1 MISLPK
7 GPGKKEGVFMFDTLK
22 VAKRIR
28 DGRNA
33 KNMTQMELA
42 DKLGVSFQAVSNW
55 ERGASMPDISKLSDL
70 SEILSISISE
80 LLGSEDK
87 SSISVEKVIENED
100 LEISELIDV
109 APIIPPKTIEETV
122 KEKKNKVKVDELVSL
137 APFLSSKALSELVE
151 DLEVDNVSSLVAL
164 APFLEEEMLSAL
176 LDKHQITD
184 SKDLVAFAPFLDE
197 DDLSEIVMNSL
208 EKGCECKIKALSP
221 FLSEECLEEYVMK
234 AISSPSFSFS
244 SIEGVLPHLDSS
256 VVSSIFTAL
265 LEKGEKDNLV
275 SLAPFMDGDD
285 LEGVISN
292 AIDKHQMEMKD
303 IMEFAPFLDSDDL
316 GLLIKKAIKR
326 G

>member
-1 MISLPK
+1 
-7 GPGKKEGVFMFDTLK
+7 MFDTIK

-70 SEILSISISE
+70 SEILSISISD

-87 SSISVEKVIENED
+87 SSISVEKVIEKED

-109 APIIPPKTIEETV
+109 APIVPPKTIEETV
-122 KEKKNKVKVDELVSL
+122 KEKKSKVKVDELVAL

-151 DLEVDNVSSLVAL
+151 DLEVEDVSSLVAL
-164 APFLEEEMLSAL
+164 APFLEEETLSRL
-176 LDKHQITD
+176 LNKHEITD
-184 SKDLVAFAPFLDE
+184 SDDLVAFAPFLDE
-197 DDLSEIVMNSL
+197 DELSEIVMKSVD
-208 EKGCECKIKALSP
+208 KGVECNIKALSP

-234 AISSPSFSFS
+234 TISSPSFSFS

-285 LEGVISN
+285 LEGVISH

>member
-70 SEILSISISE
+70 SEILSISISD

-87 SSISVEKVIENED
+87 SSISVEKVIEKED

-109 APIIPPKTIEETV
+109 APIVPPKTIEETV
-122 KEKKNKVKVDELVSL
+122 KEKKSKVKVDELVAL

-151 DLEVDNVSSLVAL
+151 DLEVEDVSSLVAL
-164 APFLEEEMLSAL
+164 APFLEEETLSRL
-176 LDKHQITD
+176 LNKHEITD

-208 EKGCECKIKALSP
+208 EKGCEYNIKALSP

-244 SIEGVLPHLDSS
+244 SIEGVLPHLDSP

-275 SLAPFMDGDD
+275 SLVPFMDGDD
-285 LEGVISN
+285 LEGVISHS
-292 AIDKHQMEMKD
+292 IDKHQMEMKD
-303 IMEFAPFLDSDDL
+303 IMAFAPFLDSDDL

>member
-1 MISLPK
+1 
-7 GPGKKEGVFMFDTLK
+7 MFDTLK

-87 SSISVEKVIENED
+87 SSISAEKVIENED

-137 APFLSSKALSELVE
+137 APFL
-151 DLEVDNVSSLVAL
+151 
-164 APFLEEEMLSAL
+164 EEEMLSAL

-184 SKDLVAFAPFLDE
+184 SKDLVAFAHFLDE

-208 EKGCECKIKALSP
+208 EKGCECNIKALSP

-285 LEGVISN
+285 LEGVISH

>member
-1 MISLPK
+1 
-7 GPGKKEGVFMFDTLK
+7 MFDTIK

-70 SEILSISISE
+70 SEILSISISD

-87 SSISVEKVIENED
+87 SSISVEKVIEKED

-164 APFLEEEMLSAL
+164 APFLEEETLSTL
-176 LDKHQITD
+176 LNKHEITD
-184 SKDLVAFAPFLDE
+184 SDDLVAFAPFLDE
-197 DDLSEIVMNSL
+197 DELAGIVMKSVD
-208 EKGCECKIKALSP
+208 KGGECNIKALSP

-234 AISSPSFSFS
+234 VISSPSFSFS
-244 SIEGVLPHLDSS
+244 SIEGVLPHLDSP
-256 VVSSIFTAL
+256 VVGSIFSAL
-265 LEKGEKDNLV
+265 LEKGMKDDLV
-275 SLAPFMDGDD
+275 SLAPFMDDD
-285 LEGVISN
+285 EICDVISS
-292 AIDKHQMEMKD
+292 AIGKGQMEMKD
-303 IMEFAPFLDSDDL
+303 IIEFAPFLDSDDL
-316 GLLIKKAIKR
+316 GSLIKKAIRR

>member
-1 MISLPK
+1 
-7 GPGKKEGVFMFDTLK
+7 MFDTIK

-70 SEILSISISE
+70 SEILSISISD

-87 SSISVEKVIENED
+87 SSISVEKVIEKED

-109 APIIPPKTIEETV
+109 APIVPPKTIEETV
-122 KEKKNKVKVDELVSL
+122 KEKKSKVKVDELVAL

-151 DLEVDNVSSLVAL
+151 DLEVEDVSSLVAL
-164 APFLEEEMLSAL
+164 APFLEEETLSTL
-176 LDKHQITD
+176 LNKHEITD
-184 SKDLVAFAPFLDE
+184 SDDLVAFAPFLDE
-197 DDLSEIVMNSL
+197 DELSEIVMNSL
-208 EKGCECKIKALSP
+208 EKGCECNINALSP

-285 LEGVISN
+285 LEGVISH

-303 IMEFAPFLDSDDL
+303 IMGLFAICS
-316 GLLIKKAIKR
+316 G
-326 G
+326 

>member
-1 MISLPK
+1 
-7 GPGKKEGVFMFDTLK
+7 MFDTIK

-28 DGRNA
+28 DGRTA

-70 SEILSISISE
+70 SEILSISISD

-87 SSISVEKVIENED
+87 SSISVEKVIEKED

-109 APIIPPKTIEETV
+109 APIVPPKTIEETV
-122 KEKKNKVKVDELVSL
+122 KEKKSKVKVDELVAL

-151 DLEVDNVSSLVAL
+151 DLEVEDVSSLVAL
-164 APFLEEEMLSAL
+164 APFLEEETLSIL
-176 LDKHQITD
+176 LNKHEITD
-184 SKDLVAFAPFLDE
+184 SDDLVAFAPFLDE
-197 DDLSEIVMNSL
+197 DELSEIVMKSVD
-208 EKGCECKIKALSP
+208 KGVECNIKALSP

-234 AISSPSFSFS
+234 TISSPSFSFS
-244 SIEGVLPHLDSS
+244 SIEGVLPHLDSP

-285 LEGVISN
+285 LEGVISH

>member
-1 MISLPK
+1 
-7 GPGKKEGVFMFDTLK
+7 MFDTIK

-70 SEILSISISE
+70 SEILSISISD

-87 SSISVEKVIENED
+87 SSISVEKVIEKED

-109 APIIPPKTIEETV
+109 APIVPPKTIEETV
-122 KEKKNKVKVDELVSL
+122 KEKKSKVKVDELVAL

-151 DLEVDNVSSLVAL
+151 DLEVEDVSSLVAL
-164 APFLEEEMLSAL
+164 APFLEEETLSTL
-176 LDKHQITD
+176 LNTHEITD
-184 SKDLVAFAPFLDE
+184 SDDLVAFAPFLDE
-197 DDLSEIVMNSL
+197 DELSEIVMNSL
-208 EKGCECKIKALSP
+208 EKGCECNINALSP
-221 FLSEECLEEYVMK
+221 FLSEECLEEYVMT

-275 SLAPFMDGDD
+275 SLVPFMDGDD
-285 LEGVISN
+285 LEGVISH
-292 AIDKHQMEMKD
+292 AINKHQMEMKD
-303 IMEFAPFLDSDDL
+303 IMDFAPFLDSDDL

>member
-1 MISLPK
+1 
-7 GPGKKEGVFMFDTLK
+7 MFDTLK

-70 SEILSISISE
+70 SEILSISISD

-87 SSISVEKVIENED
+87 SSISVEKVIEKD
-100 LEISELIDV
+100 DMEISELIDV
-109 APIIPPKTIEETV
+109 APIVPPKTIEETV
-122 KEKKNKVKVDELVSL
+122 KEKKSKVKVDELVAL

-151 DLEVDNVSSLVAL
+151 DLEVEDVSSLVAL
-164 APFLEEEMLSAL
+164 APFLEEETLSTL
-176 LDKHQITD
+176 LNKHEITD
-184 SKDLVAFAPFLDE
+184 SDDLVAFAPFLDE
-197 DDLSEIVMNSL
+197 DELSEIVMNSL
-208 EKGCECKIKALSP
+208 EKGCECNINALSP

-285 LEGVISN
+285 LEGVISH

>member
-1 MISLPK
+1 
-7 GPGKKEGVFMFDTLK
+7 MFDTIK

-70 SEILSISISE
+70 SEILSISISD

-87 SSISVEKVIENED
+87 SSISVEKVIEKED

-109 APIIPPKTIEETV
+109 APIVPPKTIEETV
-122 KEKKNKVKVDELVSL
+122 KEKKSKVKVDELVAL

-151 DLEVDNVSSLVAL
+151 DLEVEDVSSLVAL
-164 APFLEEEMLSAL
+164 APFLEEETLSTL
-176 LDKHQITD
+176 LNKHEITD
-184 SKDLVAFAPFLDE
+184 SDDLVAFAPFLDE
-197 DDLSEIVMNSL
+197 DELSEIVMNSL
-208 EKGCECKIKALSP
+208 EKGCECNINALSP

-275 SLAPFMDGDD
+275 SLAPFMDGDE

-316 GLLIKKAIKR
+316 GSLIKKAIKR
-326 G
+326 V

>member
-1 MISLPK
+1 
-7 GPGKKEGVFMFDTLK
+7 MFDTIK

-70 SEILSISISE
+70 SEILSISISD

-87 SSISVEKVIENED
+87 SSISVEKVIEKED

-109 APIIPPKTIEETV
+109 APIVPPKTIEETV
-122 KEKKNKVKVDELVSL
+122 KEKKSKVKVDELVAL

-151 DLEVDNVSSLVAL
+151 DLEVEDVSSLVAL
-164 APFLEEEMLSAL
+164 APFLEEETLSTL
-176 LDKHQITD
+176 LNKHEITD
-184 SKDLVAFAPFLDE
+184 SDDLVAFAPFLDE
-197 DDLSEIVMNSL
+197 DELSEIVMNSL
-208 EKGCECKIKALSP
+208 EKGCECNINALSP

-285 LEGVISN
+285 LEGVISH
-292 AIDKHQMEMKD
+292 AINKHQMEMKD
-303 IMEFAPFLDSDDL
+303 IMDFAPFLDSDDL

>member
-1 MISLPK
+1 
-7 GPGKKEGVFMFDTLK
+7 MFDTIK

-70 SEILSISISE
+70 SEILSISISD

-87 SSISVEKVIENED
+87 SSISVEKVIEKED

-109 APIIPPKTIEETV
+109 APIVPPKTIEETV
-122 KEKKNKVKVDELVSL
+122 KEKKSKVKVDELVAL

-151 DLEVDNVSSLVAL
+151 DLEVEDVSSLVAL
-164 APFLEEEMLSAL
+164 APFLEEETLSTL
-176 LDKHQITD
+176 LNKHEITD
-184 SKDLVAFAPFLDE
+184 SDDLVAFAPFLDE
-197 DDLSEIVMNSL
+197 DELSEIVMKSVD
-208 EKGCECKIKALSP
+208 KGVECNIKALSP

-234 AISSPSFSFS
+234 TISSPSFSFS
-244 SIEGVLPHLDSS
+244 SIEGVLPHLDSP
-256 VVSSIFTAL
+256 VVASFFSAL
-265 LEKGEKDNLV
+265 LEKGMKDDLV
-275 SLAPFMDGDD
+275 SLAPFMDDDDMGD
-285 LEGVISN
+285 VISS
-292 AIDKHQMEMKD
+292 AIGKGQMEMKD

-316 GLLIKKAIKR
+316 GSLIKKAIKR
-326 G
+326 V

>member
-1 MISLPK
+1 
-7 GPGKKEGVFMFDTLK
+7 
-22 VAKRIR
+22 
-28 DGRNA
+28 
-33 KNMTQMELA
+33 
-42 DKLGVSFQAVSNW
+42 
-55 ERGASMPDISKLSDL
+55 MPDISKLSDL
-70 SEILSISISE
+70 SEILSISISD

-87 SSISVEKVIENED
+87 SSISVEKVIEKED

-109 APIIPPKTIEETV
+109 APIVPPKTIEETV
-122 KEKKNKVKVDELVSL
+122 KEKKSKVKVDELVAL

-151 DLEVDNVSSLVAL
+151 DLEVEDVSSLVAL
-164 APFLEEEMLSAL
+164 APFLEEETLSTL
-176 LDKHQITD
+176 LNKHEITD
-184 SKDLVAFAPFLDE
+184 SDDLVAFAPFLDE
-197 DDLSEIVMNSL
+197 DELSEIVMNSL
-208 EKGCECKIKALSP
+208 EKGCECNINALSP

-285 LEGVISN
+285 LEGVISH

-316 GLLIKKAIKR
+316 GSLIKKAIKR
-326 G
+326 V